1 MHRPPPHAALG
12 TQPPH
17 PHTGNGLHLRSA
29 GPPAAT
35 PLFALPV
42 TSVYGRSVAR
52 LLLGYAV
59 VLLTR
64 AAVKETLLL
73 LLRSVLPSVTRVTA
87 ADAVTSASDTDGPAP
102 GGGEAHKR
110 TFGHAIARLVAY
122 FTISVLITH
131 FMPQIFAKVGL

>member
-1 MHRPPPHAALG
+1 MKNLATQQPRTLTELEQRWSLAALCDREIAS
-12 TQPPH
+12 
-17 PHTGNGLHLRSA
+17 L
-29 GPPAAT
+29 
-35 PLFALPV
+35 PLCE
-42 TSVYGRSVAR
+42 
-52 LLLGYAV
+52 
-59 VLLTR
+59 